1 MLFNDFNGGIFEG
14 KKGEIHNLI
23 FGNDLFKHIVI

>member
-1 MLFNDFNGGIFEG
+1 MLFNDFNGGIFE
-14 KKGEIHNLI
+14 KKGEIHDLI